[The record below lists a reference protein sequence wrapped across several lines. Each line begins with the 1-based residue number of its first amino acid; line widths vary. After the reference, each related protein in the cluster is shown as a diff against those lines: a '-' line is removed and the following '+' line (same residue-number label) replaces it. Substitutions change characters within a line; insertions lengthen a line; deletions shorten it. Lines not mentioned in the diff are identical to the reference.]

1 MYWIVCLTAAL
12 VFAAD
17 YIIKGFLRINFA
29 YQSIPIIKNILHLT
43 VIFNKGAAFGIL
55 KGTNNFLIYIGI
67 IFIIVFLAVIQKE
80 KRKDT
85 LFLIS
90 AGLILG
96 GALSNLY
103 DRIFLGYVVDYIDIR
118 IWPVFNLSDSCITI
132 GVGLLLI
139 DALRRKSHGKRDNHP
154 SQCKGNAA

>member
-1 MYWIVCLTAAL
+1 MYWIVFLIATF

-17 YIIKGFLRINFA
+17 YIIKGLLRLNFA
-29 YQSIPIIKNILHLT
+29 YQSIPVIENIFHIT

-55 KGTNNFLIYIGI
+55 KGANNFLVYIGV
-67 IFIIVFLAVIQKE
+67 IFIIVFLIIIQKE
-80 KRKDT
+80 KRKDN

-90 AGLILG
+90 SGLILG

-139 DALRRKSHGKRDNHP
+139 DTLRRKPHGKGDPN
-154 SQCKGNAA
+154 STQCQRNAT